1 MNDDSGAQP
10 YLMLRDP
17 DGQMTRVSLDDL
29 PLTIGRRSTNAIQV
43 LDPTVSRDHARI
55 DRDGEQYFVHDLG
68 STHGTFVNQERI
80 DRHDLSANDRIRLG
94 GAMGHV
100 ITFRSGG
107 EFTMLIGTTGKQN
120 PTAPVT
126 ETTPAG
132 GVARQES
139 AQSLTA
145 LLEIS
150 KALNS
155 SLRITDVLEKVMDA
169 VIALTDG
176 ERCLMLLGES
186 ADELEVAAHRNLEGG
201 TDEVVYSQSVVR
213 NVFDSEESTILTDV
227 AEDDRFSAQ
236 QSIVGLHLKTVMC
249 VPLRLS
255 HFSEDAEPRLGEYQ
269 TGSAENST
277 SRILGVLYLDR
288 KSATRH
294 FGDQDLSVLESF
306 ASHAAIAIDNARLY
320 EEALEKR
327 RMEEDLRVANR
338 IQRSL
343 LLSDFPESDWYDVHA
358 INIPSRGV
366 GGDYYEFFDVP
377 GGGLGFAVGDVS
389 GKGIP
394 AAMLMAT
401 LQAAFLAAI
410 RLDSNIADVC
420 AHINN
425 FIVERTSPERYAT
438 FFVGQLHTDG
448 KLDYVNAGHNP
459 ALLVHPDGETHELFG
474 GGMPIGLFPDREY
487 EIQTVQVPAGS
498 VIATYSDG
506 VTEANNP
513 KEEEYEMERFGKA
526 LRAHSKEGAHG
537 IIKEVFDDVE
547 KFAEG
552 VPPFDDLT
560 LMIVKRLG
568 E

>member
-1 MNDDSGAQP
+1 MTEDAGAQP

-17 DGQMTRVSLDDL
+17 DGQMTRVSLDEL
-29 PLTIGRRSTNAIQV
+29 PITVGRRSTNAVQV
-43 LDPTVSRDHARI
+43 LDPTVSRDHARL
-55 DRDGEQYFVHDLG
+55 DRDGDTYFVQDLG

-80 DRHDLSANDRIRLG
+80 DKHTLSANDRIRLG

-100 ITFRSGG
+100 LTFRSGG
-107 EFTMLIGTTGKQN
+107 EFTMLIGTTGKQS
-120 PTAPVT
+120 PTEPLT
-126 ETTPAG
+126 TTPAG
-132 GVARQES
+132 EATRK
-139 AQSLTA
+139 ANMQSLTA

-155 SLRITDVLEKVMDA
+155 SLRITEVLEKVMDA

-176 ERCLMLLGES
+176 ERCLMLLGKS
-186 ADELEVAAHRNLEGG
+186 ADALEVAAHRNLEGG
-201 TDEVVYSQSVVR
+201 AAEVKYSQSVVR

-236 QSIVGLHLKTVMC
+236 QSIVGLHLRTVMC

-255 HFSEDAEPRLGEYQ
+255 HFSDEAERGLGEYQ
-269 TGSAENST
+269 TGASSSDGA
-277 SRILGVLYLDR
+277 SRILGVLYVDR
-288 KSATRH
+288 TSPTRH

-327 RMEEDLRVANR
+327 RLEEDLRVANR

-343 LLSDFPESDWYDVHA
+343 LLSDFPESDWFDVHA

-366 GGDYYEFFDVP
+366 GGDYYEFFDIEND
-377 GGGLGFAVGDVS
+377 GLGFAVGDVS

-410 RLDSNIADVC
+410 RVDASLADVC
-420 AHINN
+420 AHVNN

-438 FFVGQLHTDG
+438 FFAGQLAKDG
-448 KLDYVNAGHNP
+448 TLTYVNAGHNP
-459 ALLVHPDGETHELFG
+459 ALLILENGETTELFG
-474 GGMPIGLFPDREY
+474 GGMPLGLFPAREY
-487 EIQTVQVPAGS
+487 EIQTVQVPDGA
-498 VIATYSDG
+498 VIVTYSDG
-506 VTEANNP
+506 VTEANDP
-513 KEEEYEMERFGKA
+513 KENEYGMERFGETIRTHK
-526 LRAHSKEGAHG
+526 AHG
-537 IIKEVFDDVE
+537 AEQISKAVFDDVE
-547 KFAEG
+547 LFADG
-552 VPPFDDLT
+552 TPPFDDLT
-560 LMIVKRLG
+560 LMIVKRTR
-568 E
+568 